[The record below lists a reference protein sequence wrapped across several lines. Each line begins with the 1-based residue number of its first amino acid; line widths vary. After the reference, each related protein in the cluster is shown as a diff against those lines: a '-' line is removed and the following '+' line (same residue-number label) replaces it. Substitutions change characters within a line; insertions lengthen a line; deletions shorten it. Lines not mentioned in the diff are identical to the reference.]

1 VDSRLDQA
9 IQGAGGPAA
18 GGTGPN
24 ISRDVAPRFWG
35 DIRAARVIGLP
46 SVHQCAA
53 LIGLGVRTPE
63 SHADAAPRRA
73 ASSRRARRG
82 CPVLLVLETS
92 TGRTDLLCWSG
103 LGLSILLN
111 TGLLCNP
118 PRHKG
123 VANNGTTSTA
133 VSSTRRTAPDA
144 AAARSTARLA
154 ASSRSPQDSADA
166 LHSGWSHD
174 HARDHLVKTVPR
186 TNRPN
191 IPSPPLRTPTPSD
204 RKIDSVVSPIN

>member
-1 VDSRLDQA
+1 MLTQPR
-9 IQGAGGPAA
+9 GAQPRRGVLGVGARCYSYWKHRPGGRTFSAGPALA
-18 GGTGPN
+18 CRYSLTQ
-24 ISRDVAPRFWG
+24 
-35 DIRAARVIGLP
+35 
-46 SVHQCAA
+46 VHSA
-53 LIGLGVRTPE
+53 I
-63 SHADAAPRRA
+63 
-73 ASSRRARRG
+73 
-82 CPVLLVLETS
+82 
-92 TGRTDLLCWSG
+92 
-103 LGLSILLN
+103 
-111 TGLLCNP
+111 P

-166 LHSGWSHD
+166 LHSGWSRD

-186 TNRPN
+186 TNRPD